1 MVFRQ
6 SVFAKTIDSDIGIHE
21 KSRRNDN
28 KEFVGCTVL
37 CITHGQDA
45 CDWFDMVVAMNRGRI
60 VGVGS
65 YKEPLGSDEVAVFYY
80 LGECLANVESSYKV
94 A

>member
-6 SVFAKTIDSDIGIHE
+6 SVF
-21 KSRRNDN
+21 
-28 KEFVGCTVL
+28 
-37 CITHGQDA
+37 GQDA